1 MFVEIK
7 IMTKF
12 KIMAEIKM
20 KTVQHAYRGNSPDW
34 N

>member
-1 MFVEIK
+1 MFMEIK

-12 KIMAEIKM
+12 KIMAKIKM
-20 KTVQHAYRGNSPDW
+20 KTVQQGYRENGPNW